1 MINGNHWLA
10 LIIDIKQ
17 KKFLLLDPQQ
27 LTFDFGT
34 QYEFWPNYYN
44 QRKDADLA
52 ISWHQ
57 DHIFKHPIQTDY
69 FKSDVF
75 TINFIEQYVFS
86 GKIDFPTDP
95 KSLFSCRQ
103 KVMNKIKDYFS

>member
-1 MINGNHWLA
+1 M
-10 LIIDIKQ
+10 IDIKQ

-27 LTFDFGT
+27 LTFDFGS
-34 QYEFWPNYYN
+34 QYECWLNYYK

-69 FKSDVF
+69 FNCVVF

-95 KSLFSCRQ
+95 ISLFSCRL